1 MSSNARTAKVLL
13 LGDASVGKTSLR
25 SQFIHHIFSSAYR
38 ATVGCD
44 FLTSKVVT
52 TNGASTVSLQIWDT
66 AGQERFNSI
75 GLSFY
80 RGTDVAVLVYD
91 ITNAASFSHL
101 TKWLADFR
109 ENAQVRRPT
118 ILLVGNKVDKEEY
131 RAVSTRQALEF
142 ATNNWGGQS
151 EIAALGGT
159 SMSVEDTCFEV
170 SAKENIAVG
179 AIFKKIADI
188 VVYQAENTRELL
200 DFDIDGRVDIE
211 QPAVGASSR
220 CC

>member
-1 MSSNARTAKVLL
+1 MLL

-25 SQFIHHIFSSAYR
+25 SQFIHQIFSSAYR
-38 ATVGCD
+38 ATVGGD

-52 TNGASTVSLQIWDT
+52 TDGASTVSLQIWDT

-101 TKWLADFR
+101 TKWLEDFR

-118 ILLVGNKVDKEEY
+118 ILLVGNKLDKEEY
-131 RAVSTRQALEF
+131 RAVSTRQAVEF
-142 ATNNWGGQS
+142 ATNNWGSQS
-151 EIAALGGT
+151 EIMALGGT
-159 SMSVEDTCFEV
+159 TARVEDTCFEV
-170 SAKENIAVG
+170 SAKENIAVSV
-179 AIFKKIADI
+179 IFKKIADI
-188 VVYQAENTRELL
+188 VIYQAENTRELL

-211 QPAVGASSR
+211 QPAVGGSSR